1 MSVSTERIIGFTV
14 TLKEDLNHND
24 FEFFENVEKRY
35 KEFAYRE
42 KYSQYGMKPNQVALV
57 VDGMNSD
64 YARLVYVEN
73 VKEIYGA
80 YDEDPYTLL
89 RPTEIPEEIYN
100 ELNIAY
106 KKIYEIPLDKK
117 LIEYALWYH
126 WS

>member
-14 TLKEDLNHND
+14 TLKKDLKNTD
-24 FEFFENVEKRY
+24 FEFFENIEEKY
-35 KEFAYRE
+35 KEFAYGGE
-42 KYSQYGMKPNQVALV
+42 HCQYRMKPNTVALV
-57 VDGMNSD
+57 VDGMNGD

-73 VKEIYGA
+73 VKKVYSA
-80 YDEDPYTLL
+80 YDEGPYTLL
-89 RPTEIPEEIYN
+89 RQTEIPEEVYN

>member
-1 MSVSTERIIGFTV
+1 MSVDTERIIGFTV
-14 TLKEDLNHND
+14 KIKENLTHED
-24 FEFFENVEKRY
+24 FEFFENVEEKH
-35 KEFAYRE
+35 KEFAYRG
-42 KYSQYGMKPNQVALV
+42 KYSQFGMKPSQVALV
-57 VDGMNSD
+57 VDGMNGD

-73 VKEIYGA
+73 VKSIYGA

-106 KKIYEIPLDKK
+106 QKIYEMPLDKK

>member
-24 FEFFENVEKRY
+24 FEFFENVEEKH

-42 KYSQYGMKPNQVALV
+42 KYSQFGMKPNQVALV
-57 VDGMNSD
+57 VDGMNGD

-73 VKEIYGA
+73 VKEVDGA

-89 RPTEIPEEIYN
+89 RPTEIPEEMYN

-106 KKIYEIPLDKK
+106 QKIYEMPLDKK

>member
-1 MSVSTERIIGFTV
+1 MSVDTERIIGFTI
-14 TLKEDLNHND
+14 TLKEDLTHED
-24 FEFFENVEKRY
+24 FEFFENVEKKH

-42 KYSQYGMKPNQVALV
+42 KYSQFGMKPNQVALV
-57 VDGMNSD
+57 VDGMNGN

-73 VKEIYGA
+73 VKEVYGA
-80 YDEDPYTLL
+80 YDEEPYTLL

-100 ELNIAY
+100 VLNIAY
-106 KKIYEIPLDKK
+106 QKIYEMPLDKK

>member
-14 TLKEDLNHND
+14 TLKEDLSHND
-24 FEFFENVEKRY
+24 FEFFENVEEKHQ
-35 KEFAYRE
+35 EFAYKG
-42 KYSQYGMKPNQVALV
+42 KYSQFGMKPKQVALV
-57 VDGMNSD
+57 VDGTNGN

-73 VKEIYGA
+73 VKEVYDA
-80 YDEDPYTLL
+80 YNEDPYTLL
-89 RPTEIPEEIYN
+89 RPIEIPEEIYN

-106 KKIYEIPLDKK
+106 QKIYEMPLDKN